1 MNFFSERAKKKY
13 TEATIDTLVE
23 EQMEIVEFCEDA
35 GKIITGH
42 ERIITDHSARIE
54 KLENDNKLASGG
66 GHTALWFFIV
76 LLTIVNWV
84 QIKLLLLSIWHCF

>member
-1 MNFFSERAKKKY
+1 MQIEMAQGVGELFEKTA
-13 TEATIDTLVE
+13 EA
-23 EQMEIVEFCEDA
+23 M
-35 GKIITGH
+35 KILET
-42 ERIITDHSARIE
+42 RIE

-84 QIKLLLLSIWHCF
+84 QIKLLLLSIWHWF

>member
-1 MNFFSERAKKKY
+1 MI
-13 TEATIDTLVE
+13 TEHA
-23 EQMEIVEFCEDA
+23 Q
-35 GKIITGH
+35 ITD
-42 ERIITDHSARIE
+42 DHSARIE

-84 QIKLLLLSIWHCF
+84 QIKLLLLSIWHWF